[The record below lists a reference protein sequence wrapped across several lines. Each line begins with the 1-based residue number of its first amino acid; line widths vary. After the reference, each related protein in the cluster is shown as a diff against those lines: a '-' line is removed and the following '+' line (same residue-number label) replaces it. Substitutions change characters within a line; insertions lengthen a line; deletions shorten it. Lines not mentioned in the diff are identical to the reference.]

1 MAKTCDGKVVKTGRC
16 FTTTTTVVR
25 PAFRHPLRPKSG
37 LIPCHSRPTLMKS
50 YREIALLIA
59 AALAA
64 VLPLKAVDL
73 DDLLEDKGSAPT
85 LAESEKFQENWNRLL
100 DELAKRE
107 YETSDAALKL
117 LEAERGFITPQRRD
131 FIRLAGR
138 VVRFKE
144 SLESDKEAFRDEFK
158 KAGEAVT
165 EVQREM
171 KTVELEAAAV
181 IKQHGTRIPPLVRQN
196 MDKRYISLKA
206 MLAERIKAHGA
217 MKEEAKDFESTRVT
231 KLENEIAGWIGA
243 ADTEE
248 SVVTGL
254 VLSTAYLDRVEDS
267 ETIRELSQKL
277 SGKQLELK
285 KAAAIVAAVAA
296 EIEPLIA
303 AGKGDEAQAQLEI
316 SIAKVETSN
325 QSEFLRKVAVSKLKA
340 LALGAASAKVKEER
354 NQSATQMEVA
364 EVSLRLEELETKLEN
379 AQELLGTA
387 ISSIDEF
394 AEFKGAVDAKN
405 EREQMTMILKEKMKA
420 GTITKETID
429 NMVKVKAEH
438 AGIIREVEVLQS
450 ATTNLGIVQK
460 GRLANLEATAKT
472 ALELLQAVP

>member
-1 MAKTCDGKVVKTGRC
+1 
-16 FTTTTTVVR
+16 
-25 PAFRHPLRPKSG
+25 
-37 LIPCHSRPTLMKS
+37 MKS
-50 YREIALLIA
+50 SREIALLIA

-85 LAESEKFQENWNRLL
+85 LAESEKFQENWDRLL
-100 DELAKRE
+100 DDLAKRE
-107 YETSDAALKL
+107 YETADAALKL
-117 LEAERGFITPQRRD
+117 LEGERGFITPQRRD

-138 VVRFKE
+138 VVRFKD
-144 SLESDKEAFRDEFK
+144 SLESDKETFREEFK

-206 MLAERIKAHGA
+206 MLAERMKAHGA
-217 MKEEAKDFESTRVT
+217 MKEEAKDFESARVT
-231 KLENEIAGWIGA
+231 KLENEIAAWIGA

-325 QSEFLRKVAVSKLKA
+325 QSEFIRKTTVTKLRA
-340 LALGAASAKVKEER
+340 LALGAATAKKNEDRSEA
-354 NQSATQMEVA
+354 ATKVEMA
-364 EVSLRLEELETKLEN
+364 EVSERLEELEAKLEK
-379 AQELLGTA
+379 AQELLGEE
-387 ISSIDEF
+387 IRSIDEF
-394 AEFKGAVDAKN
+394 SEFTGVANAEAENEKMSVILREKVKSGA
-405 EREQMTMILKEKMKA
+405 ISKEK
-420 GTITKETID
+420 ID

-438 AGIIREVEVLQS
+438 VGILREVEVLQS
-450 ATTNLGIVQK
+450 QASGLGVVQK
-460 GRLANLEATAKT
+460 GRLANLQATAAT
-472 ALELLQAVP
+472 ALELLKAIP

>member
-1 MAKTCDGKVVKTGRC
+1 MKIA
-16 FTTTTTVVR
+16 VR
-25 PAFRHPLRPKSG
+25 NLALLAATLAQILPLR
-37 LIPCHSRPTLMKS
+37 
-50 YREIALLIA
+50 
-59 AALAA
+59 
-64 VLPLKAVDL
+64 AVDL
-73 DDLLEDKGSAPT
+73 DDLLNDKGSAPALT
-85 LAESEKFQENWNRLL
+85 ESDKFQVNWDRLL

-107 YETSDAALKL
+107 YENSDEVLKL
-117 LEAERGFITPQRRD
+117 LEAERGFVSPKRRD
-131 FIRLAGR
+131 FIRLGGR
-138 VVRFKE
+138 VVRFKD
-144 SLESDKEAFRDEFK
+144 SLEIDKAAFREDFK

-171 KTVELEAAAV
+171 KTVELEAAAM
-181 IKQHGTRIPPLVRQN
+181 IKQYGTRIPPLVRQN
-196 MDKRYISLKA
+196 MDKRYINLKA
-206 MLAERIKAHGA
+206 MLATRTKLHAA
-217 MKEEAKDFESTRVT
+217 MRGDAKDFESSRLT
-231 KLENEIAGWIGA
+231 KLEAEIVAWIA
-243 ADTEE
+243 VDDTEE

-254 VLSTAYLDRVEDS
+254 LLSNAYLDRVEDS
-267 ETIRELSQKL
+267 EQIRGLSQNL
-277 SGKQLELK
+277 SGKQVELE
-285 KAAAIVAAVAA
+285 KASAIVAAVAA

-303 AGKGDEAQAQLEI
+303 AGKGEDAQAQLEI

-364 EVSLRLEELETKLEN
+364 EVGQRLEELETKLEN

-387 ISSIDEF
+387 IRSIDEF
-394 AEFKGAVDAKN
+394 AEFKGVVHAEN
-405 EREQMTMILKEKMKA
+405 EREQMTMVLKEKMKA

-450 ATTNLGIVQK
+450 AATSLSVVQK
-460 GRLANLEATAKT
+460 GRLANLQATAKT

>member
-1 MAKTCDGKVVKTGRC
+1 MQIASK
-16 FTTTTTVVR
+16 
-25 PAFRHPLRPKSG
+25 AFAILAATLTPIFPLR
-37 LIPCHSRPTLMKS
+37 
-50 YREIALLIA
+50 
-59 AALAA
+59 
-64 VLPLKAVDL
+64 AVDL
-73 DDLLEDKGSAPT
+73 DDLLDDKGSAPA
-85 LAESEKFQENWNRLL
+85 LAESDKFQANWDRLL
-100 DELAKRE
+100 DELANRE
-107 YETSDAALKL
+107 YEKSDAALKL
-117 LEAERGFITPQRRD
+117 LEAERGFVTPQRRN
-131 FIRLAGR
+131 FLRLAGR

-144 SLESDKEAFRDEFK
+144 SLESDKEEFREKFK

-165 EVQREM
+165 EVEREI
-171 KTVELEAAAV
+171 KTLQLEATAV
-181 IKQHGTRIPPLVRQN
+181 LQQHGSRVPPLVRQN
-196 MDKRYISLKA
+196 MNQRFASLQTI
-206 MLAERIKAHGA
+206 LTERRKAHAA
-217 MKEEAKDFESTRVT
+217 MKEDAKDFESARVT
-231 KLENEIAGWIGA
+231 KLEGEIAEWIA
-243 ADTEE
+243 ADETEE

-254 VLSTAYLDRVEDS
+254 LLSNAYLDRVEDS
-267 ETIRELSQKL
+267 EKIRVLSANL

-285 KAAAIVAAVAA
+285 KASAIVAAVEA
-296 EIEPLIA
+296 EIEPLTA
-303 AGKGDEAQAQLEI
+303 AGKGEEAQAQLEI
-316 SIAKVETSN
+316 NIAKVETSN

-364 EVSLRLEELETKLEN
+364 EVGLRLEELETKLEN

-394 AEFKGAVDAKN
+394 AEFKGAVHAEN

-450 ATTNLGIVQK
+450 AATSLGIVQK

>member
-1 MAKTCDGKVVKTGRC
+1 
-16 FTTTTTVVR
+16 
-25 PAFRHPLRPKSG
+25 
-37 LIPCHSRPTLMKS
+37 MKS
-50 YREIALLIA
+50 TREIVLLIA
-59 AALAA
+59 TALAA

-85 LAESEKFQENWNRLL
+85 LAESEKFQANWDRLL
-100 DELAKRE
+100 DDLAKRE
-107 YETSDAALKL
+107 YDNSDATLKL
-117 LEAERGFITPQRRD
+117 LEAERGFISPQRRD
-131 FIRLAGR
+131 FVRLAGR

-144 SLESDKEAFRDEFK
+144 LLESDKEAFREKFK

-206 MLAERIKAHGA
+206 MLAERMKAHGE
-217 MKEEAKDFESTRVT
+217 MKEDAKDFESARVT

-285 KAAAIVAAVAA
+285 KATAIVAAVAA

-303 AGKGDEAQAQLEI
+303 AGKGEEAQAQLEI
-316 SIAKVETSN
+316 SIAKVESSN
-325 QSEFLRKVAVSKLKA
+325 QSEFIRKTTVTKLRA
-340 LALGAASAKVKEER
+340 LALGAATAKKSEDRVEA
-354 NQSATQMEVA
+354 ATKAEMA
-364 EVSLRLEELETKLEN
+364 EVSQRLVELEDKLEK
-379 AQELLGTA
+379 AQELLGEEIRSIDGFSEFTGGANAEAENEKMSVILREKVKSGA
-387 ISSIDEF
+387 IS
-394 AEFKGAVDAKN
+394 
-405 EREQMTMILKEKMKA
+405 KEK
-420 GTITKETID
+420 ID

-438 AGIIREVEVLQS
+438 AGILREVEVLQS
-450 ATTNLGIVQK
+450 QASGLGVVQK
-460 GRLANLEATAKT
+460 GRLANLQATAAT
-472 ALELLQAVP
+472 ALELLKAIP